1 MASMLTENIS
11 RRSFAALAAAGVAG
25 LGLGARAFAAES
37 AKKDAGA
44 KSAKAASSMAD
55 GKASAAK
62 DGATRTVTDC
72 AGRTVEVPAQVN
84 RVAELHPQAGQI
96 VVRLAGADKLV
107 CVDTVFSKA
116 YLADS
121 GTSSQNFDEQTLE
134 TLKALPVTNVFM
146 KGADKEALVSYA
158 PDVIFTLDGDGGAD
172 ELQST
177 INIPVVCLAKSPVDK
192 VLEAFKVAGEVLNN
206 EADAQAMCDWWDVTS
221 QRIADDVANL
231 AADERPTVMYCG
243 KNGEPLQVP
252 GKDTIFARNIV
263 DAGCTNVT
271 DELSD
276 TGNESID
283 VSLEQI
289 IGWDPDY
296 IVCATQNVVD
306 AIMSNPDWASLKAV
320 QNGTVVAPLRYA
332 GFDGWFSVL
341 GTDWLNAFVT
351 RGGDAAYVDQ
361 LHQDMQDFFQIFYGT
376 QLTNDQLQAVAAN

>member
-1 MASMLTENIS
+1 MASS
-11 RRSFAALAAAGVAG
+11 AADK
-25 LGLGARAFAAES
+25 GAS
-37 AKKDAGA
+37 
-44 KSAKAASSMAD
+44 
-55 GKASAAK
+55 ASAAK
-62 DGATRTVTDC
+62 DGATKTVTDC

-121 GTSSQNFDEQTLE
+121 GTSSQNFDAQTLE

-158 PDVIFTLDGDGGAD
+158 PDVIFTLDGDGNAD
-172 ELQST
+172 ELQNT

-206 EADAQAMCDWWDVTS
+206 EADAQAMCDWWEATS
-221 QRIADDVANL
+221 QRIADDVADL

-263 DAGCTNVT
+263 NAGCTNVT
-271 DELSD
+271 DELQD

-283 VSLEQI
+283 VSLEQV

-296 IVCATQNVVD
+296 IVCATQNVAD

-320 QNGTVVAPLRYA
+320 QNSTVIAPLRYA

-361 LHQDMQDFFQIFYGT
+361 LHQDIQDFFQIFYGT
-376 QLTNDQLQAVAAN
+376 QLTDEQLEAVATA

>member
-1 MASMLTENIS
+1 MASLLFANIS

-25 LGLGARAFAAES
+25 LGLGAHAFAAES
-37 AKKDAGA
+37 AKKDA
-44 KSAKAASSMAD
+44 KAVASSAAD
-55 GKASAAK
+55 KGASTSAAK
-62 DGATRTVTDC
+62 DGATKTVTDC

-121 GTSSQNFDEQTLE
+121 GTSSQNFDAQTLE

-158 PDVIFTLDGDGGAD
+158 PDVIFTLDGDGNAD
-172 ELQST
+172 ELQNT

-206 EADAQAMCDWWDVTS
+206 EADAQAMCDWWEAAS
-221 QRIADDVANL
+221 QRIADDVADL

-263 DAGCTNVT
+263 NAGCTNVT
-271 DELSD
+271 DELQD

-283 VSLEQI
+283 VSLEQV

-296 IVCATQNVVD
+296 IVCATQNVAD

-320 QNGTVVAPLRYA
+320 QNGTVIAPLRYA

-376 QLTNDQLQAVAAN
+376 QLTDEQLEAVATA